1 MAGAPNFE
9 DILKQAQAQAQQQQG
24 GSATSPQVYMGRS
37 FSPDVPGTRRPQF
50 AGTKQGT
57 ASYLPADV
65 AKSKWYLMS
74 QNERDSL
81 AQRMQRAGLISD
93 PRDYDAALKA
103 WNYAVE
109 EASGFTTAGKDM
121 TPWDFLDLV
130 EASGSGNSRGS
141 GTPKKQT
148 ATSTRVNLPSKADA
162 EAVVTQ
168 ILQDALGRDPDKGE
182 LARYSS
188 LLIGKAK
195 ANPEQTS
202 TTTTYNADGSSS
214 NSSTVTS
221 GGYSSA
227 AMQQDLLNQAKAD
240 PEYGS
245 YQAATTYMNAVM
257 SAIDAPA

>member
-1 MAGAPNFE
+1 MAGAPNWE
-9 DILKQAQAQAQQQQG
+9 DILKRSQAQQQQG
-24 GSATSPQVYMGRS
+24 GSATSPPVYMGRS
-37 FSPDVPGTRRPQF
+37 FSPDMPGTRRPQF

-130 EASGSGNSRGS
+130 EASGSGNSRGA
-141 GTPKKQT
+141 GGAPKKQT

>member
-1 MAGAPNFE
+1 MAGGAPDFAA
-9 DILKQAQAQAQQQQG
+9 ILAQAQAAQG
-24 GSATSPQVYMGRS
+24 ATGTSPKVFMGRS
-37 FSPDVPGTRRPQF
+37 FSPDAPGTNRLSFP
-50 AGTKQGT
+50 GTKNGT
-57 ASYLPADV
+57 ANYSTPDE

-74 QNERDSL
+74 EAERDSL

-93 PRDYDAALKA
+93 AHDYDAALKA

-109 EASGFTTAGKDM
+109 EASGFTTAGRDM
-121 TPWDFLDLV
+121 TPWGFLDLV
-130 EASGSGNSRGS
+130 EASGSGNSRGA
-141 GTPKKQT
+141 PKTQT
-148 ATSTRVNLPSKADA
+148 ANSTRVNLPSKADA

-168 ILQDALGRDPDKGE
+168 ILHDALGRDPDKGE

-188 LLIGKAK
+188 LLIGKAQ
-195 ANPEQTS
+195 ANPEKTS

-227 AMQQDLLNQAKAD
+227 AMQQDVLDKAKAD
-240 PEYGS
+240 PEYGA

-257 SAIDAPA
+257 SAIDAPV